1 MHPAGQKP
9 KLQQW
14 PSPRNAAQA
23 HVLHEH
29 SPGAEAALPQAKTMI
44 ERPNSAEQRLRED
57 AEQQYRLLMENV
69 KDFAIFLLDT
79 NGRIATWNS
88 GAERILGF
96 KEEEIIGQPY
106 AIIFTPQDIVK
117 DQPQYEL
124 EIARDKGRS
133 EDERWHVRKDSRQ
146 FWASGVVTP
155 LWDEDGTLRGF
166 AKVMR
171 DITAR
176 KRAETEL
183 AEANRRK
190 DEFLAMLGH
199 ELRNPLAPISNSLH
213 ALRLEQLVSP
223 TAQEAIAM
231 IDRQAKR
238 LIRLVDDLLD
248 VSRIT
253 TGKIHVRKE
262 RVDLY
267 TIINH
272 AVETTWH
279 LVESRKL
286 ELTVSLPTESI
297 WLEADPARMEQVMS
311 NLISNAAKYTEPGGR
326 IWVTVE
332 RQGSEATVSIKDTGI
347 GILSEM
353 LPDIFDLFV
362 QGDRS
367 LDRAQ
372 GGLGIGLTLVKALVQ
387 MHEGRVLAHSPG
399 VGKGAEFIVRLPVVA
414 EVLPIQPEEGAAP
427 IPRGRSLRL
436 LVVDDSKD
444 TVDSLAMVMRANGHE
459 VSTANSGPAGL
470 RAALS
475 EPLDAVLLDLGLPGI
490 DGYEIATRIREKN
503 DKVLLIAITGYG
515 QKADRERSKK
525 AGFNHHLVKPVDPM
539 KLQQLLV
546 EFTCPASSPE

>member
-1 MHPAGQKP
+1 M
-9 KLQQW
+9 
-14 PSPRNAAQA
+14 
-23 HVLHEH
+23 
-29 SPGAEAALPQAKTMI
+29 T
-44 ERPNSAEQRLRED
+44 ERQDWANRKLRED
-57 AEQQYRLLMENV
+57 AEQQYRLLTENV

-79 NGRIATWNS
+79 NGKIATWNS
-88 GAERILGF
+88 GAERILGY

-117 DQPQYEL
+117 NQPQYEL
-124 EIARDKGRS
+124 QIARDKSRS
-133 EDERWHVRKDSRQ
+133 EDERWHVRKDGSQ

-155 LWDEDGTLRGF
+155 LWDEDGKLRGF

-199 ELRNPLAPISNSLH
+199 ELRNPLAPITNSVH
-213 ALRLEQLVSP
+213 ALRSEQLTSP

-238 LIRLVDDLLD
+238 LTRLVDDLLD

-262 RVDLY
+262 RVDLH
-267 TIINH
+267 TIITH
-272 AVETTWH
+272 AVETTRH

-311 NLISNAAKYTEPGGR
+311 NLISNAAKYTEPGGH
-326 IWVTVE
+326 IWLTVE
-332 RQGSEATVSIKDTGI
+332 RQGPEAIVSIADTGI
-347 GILSEM
+347 GILPEM
-353 LPDIFDLFV
+353 LPDIFELFV

-387 MHEGRVLAHSPG
+387 MHEGRVLARSPG

-414 EVLPIQPEEGAAP
+414 EVLPIQPQESPAP

-470 RAALS
+470 RSALE
-475 EPLDAVLLDLGLPGI
+475 EPFEAVLLDLGLPGI
-490 DGYEIATRIREKN
+490 DGYEIATRIREK
-503 DKVLLIAITGYG
+503 DGKILLIAITGYG
-515 QKADRERSKK
+515 QATDRERSKK
-525 AGFNHHLVKPVDPM
+525 SGFDHHLVKPVDPM
-539 KLQQLLV
+539 KLQSLLV
-546 EFTCPASSPE
+546 EFTGPAG

>member
-1 MHPAGQKP
+1 LA
-9 KLQQW
+9 
-14 PSPRNAAQA
+14 
-23 HVLHEH
+23 
-29 SPGAEAALPQAKTMI
+29 GAETLFSRA
-44 ERPNSAEQRLRED
+44 SAMTDLQDSADRRLRED
-57 AEQQYRLLMENV
+57 AEQQYRLLMESV

-79 NGRIATWNS
+79 NGKVATWNS

-96 KEEEIIGQPY
+96 KEQEIIGQPY
-106 AIIFTPQDIVK
+106 AIIFNPQDIVK

-133 EDERWHVRKDSRQ
+133 EDERWHVRKDGSQ

-155 LWDEDGTLRGF
+155 LWDEAGKLRGF

-176 KRAETEL
+176 KRAETQL

-199 ELRNPLAPISNSLH
+199 ELRNPLAPITNSLH
-213 ALRLEQLVSP
+213 ALRAEQPSSP
-223 TAQEAIAM
+223 IAQEAIAV
-231 IDRQAKR
+231 IDRQSKR
-238 LIRLVDDLLD
+238 LTRLVDDLLD

-262 RVDLY
+262 RVDLH

-272 AVETTWH
+272 AVETTGH

-286 ELTVSLPTESI
+286 ELTICLPTESI

-311 NLISNAAKYTEPGGR
+311 NLICNAAKYTEPGGH
-326 IWVTVE
+326 IWVTAE
-332 RQGSEATVSIKDTGI
+332 RQGPEAIVSIKDTGI
-347 GILSEM
+347 GILREM
-353 LPDIFDLFV
+353 LPNIFDLFV

-387 MHEGRVLAHSPG
+387 MHEGRVEAHSPG
-399 VGKGAEFIVRLPVVA
+399 VGKGTEFIVRLPVVA
-414 EVLPIQPEEGAAP
+414 EVMPIKPQESPAP
-427 IPRGRSLRL
+427 VPRGRSLRL

-444 TVDSLAMVMRANGHE
+444 TVDSLAMVMRTNGHE

-475 EPLDAVLLDLGLPGI
+475 EPFDAVLLDLGLPGI
-490 DGYEIATRIREKN
+490 DGYEIASRIREKN
-503 DKVLLIAITGYG
+503 DLVLLMAITGYG

-525 AGFNHHLVKPVDPM
+525 AGFDHHLVKPVDPM
-539 KLQQLLV
+539 KVQQLLA
-546 EFTCPASSPE
+546 EYSGPAPGR